1 MSDNTERIDIGAPFD
16 DPHPNSDDYWA
27 DMVKI
32 TVLTVMVVV
41 LWGVAVGAASLV
53 NWIGGLL

>member
-1 MSDNTERIDIGAPFD
+1 MTDPLDFGAPFD

-32 TVLTVMVVV
+32 TVFTFAVVI
-41 LWGVAVGAASLV
+41 LWAVAVGITALV
-53 NWIGGLL
+53 NWIF